1 MMDRVQDLFNLFQL
15 NFVPDVG
22 IGDGLFASSDWS
34 PNKRERD
41 VIFAPFGGAE
51 TLYVLPP
58 ASCVFRYAK

>member
-22 IGDGLFASSDWS
+22 IGDGLVASSDWS

-41 VIFAPFGGAE
+41 VILDPFLSPG
-51 TLYVLPP
+51 TLYVLDS
-58 ASCVFRYAK
+58 AS